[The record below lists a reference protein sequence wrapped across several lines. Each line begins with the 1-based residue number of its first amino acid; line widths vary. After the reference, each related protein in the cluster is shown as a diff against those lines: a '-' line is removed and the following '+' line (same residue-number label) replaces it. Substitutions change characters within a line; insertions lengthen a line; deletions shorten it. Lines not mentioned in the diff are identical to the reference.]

1 MQCLEIIIRV
11 LLAWVGGQVQLGVR
25 CQHQLLQR
33 NVIKVKIH
41 DLKYQKDANASRL
54 YQSIFKHIF
63 GEVEGEVY
71 LVVVER
77 LVGVD
82 GHEDCGKAEGVVVDQ
97 EESDDGDHDV
107 RHDGGDLVLGHDG
120 DHDVGHEERW

>member
-1 MQCLEIIIRV
+1 MQTLLDCNTLYSSTFLE
-11 LLAWVGGQVQLGVR
+11 
-25 CQHQLLQR
+25 
-33 NVIKVKIH
+33 
-41 DLKYQKDANASRL
+41 
-54 YQSIFKHIF
+54 
-63 GEVEGEVY
+63 EEVY

-107 RHDGGDLVLGHDG
+107 RHDDGDLVLGHDG
-120 DHDVGHEERW
+120 DHHDTW

>member
-1 MQCLEIIIRV
+1 M
-11 LLAWVGGQVQLGVR
+11 
-25 CQHQLLQR
+25 
-33 NVIKVKIH
+33 
-41 DLKYQKDANASRL
+41 
-54 YQSIFKHIF
+54 
-63 GEVEGEVY
+63 
-71 LVVVER
+71 VER

-107 RHDGGDLVLGHDG
+107 CHGGEDDLVLGHDG

>member
-1 MQCLEIIIRV
+1 MQTLLDCNTLYSSTFLE
-11 LLAWVGGQVQLGVR
+11 
-25 CQHQLLQR
+25 
-33 NVIKVKIH
+33 
-41 DLKYQKDANASRL
+41 
-54 YQSIFKHIF
+54 
-63 GEVEGEVY
+63 EEVY

-107 RHDGGDLVLGHDG
+107 CHDGGDLVLGYDGDG
-120 DHDVGHEERW
+120 DHDLGHEER